1 MNDFLIAV
9 ILVLVIFL
17 CLVLGGFAFVDIFI
31 DRLREVRAR
40 RTPPC
45 SQCVHSTLGETEDY
59 ICTCPSAIDQMERD
73 RACVVYGIKAHG
85 VRGKSC
91 CKFEPMGGED
101 K

>member
-9 ILVLVIFL
+9 MLVFVLAF
-17 CLVLGGFAFVDIFI
+17 CFVLGGYVLADFFVDK
-31 DRLREVRAR
+31 LQMARAR

-45 SQCVHSTLGETEDY
+45 SQCVHSTLSETEDY
-59 ICTCPSAIDQMERD
+59 ICTCPCAIERMERD
-73 RACVVYGIKAHG
+73 RARVVYGVKAYC

-91 CKFEPMGGED
+91 CKFEQIGS